1 MIQLKP
7 DGGFKFSTAIV
18 NGGRQAVNDF
28 GRRARAMLLDYYL
41 KSEAFYIKGVIEFEK
56 NATGLEAVVG

>member
-1 MIQLKP
+1 
-7 DGGFKFSTAIV
+7 
-18 NGGRQAVNDF
+18 
-28 GRRARAMLLDYYL
+28 MLLDYYL